1 MLFKSLS
8 GKCRNDISAM
18 MSTSQ
23 QLSGRRLASTACLF
37 FSCLLLAVSVSAAQ
51 AVQVDDD
58 ATELDYGRS
67 SGTSAAQG
75 PSKLIVSNASQAEKD
90 LLLQVRAV
98 QPRAVVDLN
107 EALTTAQSI
116 RRAQTYLA
124 VWQNRKPPDELPQA
138 AQLQALEKDLEDLQ
152 DRFLIL
158 YQAHFGNKYSPGIA
172 SAVRFRLKLKM
183 QKDPGILKAGETVRM
198 AQDPAA
204 RAQARAAF
212 MQDVRNVHQRGG
224 DLLATLREQLLALQ
238 RQAAAIPQIPGFEVA
253 PAFGNKAPASILPD
267 GTVTG
272 IVMTVQGVYDHPG
285 TDVLLADYTVG
296 IYESY
301 LKRPTDSTN
310 KGAYQPYEAFDPDYR
325 LDYMEGNILYGRK
338 TQVIVPCARG
348 PWTYCPPD
356 WFEQDLHLSLGR
368 ADAAKH
374 KNYSRQWGM
383 SQRLWSLDIYHPAV
397 RQMVEGYLQEVGAL
411 YKDNPDVLTY
421 TTAWESSLSSAEAG
435 DARYRYAHW
444 PSGGRT
450 EAGLV
455 AFRKHLA
462 KKFGSIEKL
471 NSAWD
476 SNYSGFDAIP
486 FPTDAI
492 KGTEAE
498 RKHLTDALY
507 QGRTNPLYYEFHAFL
522 LDSYTDYMASCYRT
536 LKSADPNHPISASP
550 SYGGMDGYLTVGVD
564 AFRWADEV
572 CDLFG
577 SELTDSFQEVY
588 TYSVQRASKRAT
600 GIFESVWNRPDNRS
614 FPAET
619 EVRAA
624 GRANSWRMV
633 AWGRTVISFFGIADT
648 YGNNNMMILES
659 NYNLLRIGA
668 GIVPV
673 LKRKLRSMEDVWL
686 HAPVVEPQIA
696 VLRSTAS
703 RICEWPWNVRE
714 FGYRHFH
721 SLLYGHNYHYAFVPE
736 KYLLNGREDLDEY
749 KVLVLPFVTQLPPG
763 LTEKILPWIKSG
775 GTLIIGGVA
784 GAYTPYGKP
793 DGRLMS
799 EVFGDFTYKRT
810 GDLAWKITPAS
821 PKRSARNVD
830 GSIGQVLEASY
841 GKGHILM
848 SGDAVDL
855 AANRP
860 AGKRI
865 LELLERKV
873 SRLAWASGSPV
884 EMVIRKSGDRLHLT
898 LINGNLSGQAK
909 ATIHLA
915 GFYRLAV
922 DRGIE
927 RGFVVPLH
935 KDNQGQTFD
944 IAMAPGEGTMIEMI
958 PQECD

>member
-1 MLFKSLS
+1 
-8 GKCRNDISAM
+8 

-23 QLSGRRLASTACLF
+23 ESYWQNLASTAHLAF
-37 FSCLLLAVSVSAAQ
+37 FCLLLASLLSAAQ

-58 ATELDYGRS
+58 AAELDYGRS
-67 SGTSAAQG
+67 DGTSAAQG

-90 LLLQVRAV
+90 LLLHVRSV
-98 QPRAVVDLN
+98 QPRAVVALN
-107 EALTTAQSI
+107 EALATAQSI
-116 RRAQTYLA
+116 RRAQAYLA
-124 VWQNRKPPDELPQA
+124 VWQNSQAPDKLPQA

-152 DRFLIL
+152 DRFLTL
-158 YQAHFGNKYSPGIA
+158 YQAHFGNKYSAALA
-172 SAVRFRLKLKM
+172 SAVDLRLKLKI
-183 QKDPGILKAGETVRM
+183 QKNPGIFDPGQTARM
-198 AQDPAA
+198 AKDPAA
-204 RAQARAAF
+204 RAQARESFIRDIYAA
-212 MQDVRNVHQRGG
+212 DKRIGE
-224 DLLATLREQLLALQ
+224 LLATLREQLLALQ
-238 RQAAAIPQIPGFEVA
+238 HQAAAIPRVPNFKPA
-253 PAFGNKAPASILPD
+253 PAFYNKAPASILPD
-267 GTVTG
+267 GTCTG

-301 LKRPTDSTN
+301 LKRPTDPAN
-310 KGAYQPYEAFDPDYR
+310 KGAYQPYQAFDPDYR
-325 LDYMEGNILYGRK
+325 LDYMAGNILHGRK
-338 TQVIVPCARG
+338 TQLIVPCARG

-356 WFEQDLHLSLGR
+356 WFERNLHLSLGR
-368 ADAAKH
+368 PDAAKN

-397 RQMVEGYLQEVGAL
+397 RRMLKGYLQEVGAL

-421 TTAWESSLSSAEAG
+421 TTAWEPSLSSAEAG

-450 EAGLV
+450 DAGLA

-462 KKFGSIEKL
+462 KKFGSIQKL

-476 SNYSGFDAIP
+476 SSYTGFDAIG

-498 RKHLTDALY
+498 RKLLTDALY
-507 QGRTNPLYYEFHAFL
+507 QGRANPLYYEFHSFL
-522 LDSYTDYMASCYRT
+522 LDSYADYMASCYQA
-536 LKSADPNHPISASP
+536 LKSADPSHPISASP

-577 SELTDSFQEVY
+577 AELTDSFQEVY

-600 GIFESVWNRPDNRS
+600 GIFETVWNRPDNRS
-614 FPAET
+614 FPPEA

-624 GRANSWRMV
+624 PRVNTWRMV
-633 AWGRTVISFFGIADT
+633 AWGRTVMSFFGIGDT

-659 NYNLLRIGA
+659 DYNLLRIGA

-686 HAPVVEPQIA
+686 HAPVVEPRIA
-696 VLRSTAS
+696 LLRSTAS

-714 FGYRHFH
+714 FGYRNFH
-721 SLLYGHNYHYAFVPE
+721 SLLYDHNYHYAFVPE

-763 LTEKILPWIKSG
+763 MTEKILPWIKSG
-775 GTLIIGGVA
+775 GTLIVGGVA

-799 EVFGDFTYKRT
+799 EAFGDFTYKRT
-810 GDLAWKITPAS
+810 GDLAWKITPVR
-821 PKRSARNVD
+821 PKRSLRNID
-830 GSIGQVLEASY
+830 GSAGQVLEAPY
-841 GKGHILM
+841 GQGRILM
-848 SGDAVDL
+848 AGDAADL
-855 AANRP
+855 SAKRP
-860 AGKRI
+860 GGKRI
-865 LELLERKV
+865 LELLQRKV
-873 SRLAWASGSPV
+873 PRLAWASGSPV
-884 EMVIRKSGDRLHLT
+884 DVIIRQGSDRVYLT
-898 LINGNLSGQAK
+898 LINPSLSGQAK
-909 ATIHLA
+909 ATINLA
-915 GFYRLAV
+915 GLYNLAI
-922 DRGIE
+922 DRGVE
-927 RGFVVPLH
+927 RGFAVPLR
-935 KDNQGQTFD
+935 KDNLRQAFD
-944 IAMAPGEGTMIEMI
+944 ITLAPGEGTLIELLS
-958 PQECD
+958 QKSN